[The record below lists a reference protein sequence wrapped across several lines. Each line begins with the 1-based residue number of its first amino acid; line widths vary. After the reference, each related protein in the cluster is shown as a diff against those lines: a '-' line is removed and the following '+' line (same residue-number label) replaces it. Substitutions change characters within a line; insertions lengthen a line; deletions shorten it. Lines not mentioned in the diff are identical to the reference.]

1 MTITQK
7 RYLNSGTT
15 NLNGISYRTSDKGYF
30 KANFNMRKIL
40 RRGQRLILTILVGQD
55 IFSMSEIHISNPSL
69 VRFQLV
75 YPITAL
81 TFELLKK
88 DFGTWDK

>member
-15 NLNGISYRTSDKGYF
+15 NLNGISYRTSDKGHF
-30 KANFNMRKIL
+30 KASFNMRKIL
-40 RRGQRLILTILVGQD
+40 RRGQRLILAILGRSH
-55 IFSMSEIHISNPSL
+55 FFLSEIHTSNPSL
-69 VRFQLV
+69 VRLQLV

-88 DFGTWDK
+88 DFET